1 MTIYI
6 RRALHAKVTDSS
18 TCQLGGDLT
27 NVSGQYKAELNTEL
41 YDTELTLTP
50 MNTSAQVVESLEYLG
65 LNLSKHTHATC
76 IQTISF
82 IYFTASVIT
91 CK

>member
-6 RRALHAKVTDSS
+6 RRALHAKEVTDSS

-27 NVSGQYKAELNTEL
+27 DLSGQYKAELNTEL

-65 LNLSKHTHATC
+65 LHSCRNTPMQPVFKPFHLRT
-76 IQTISF
+76 IQLR
-82 IYFTASVIT
+82 
-91 CK
+91 

>member
-1 MTIYI
+1 MY
-6 RRALHAKVTDSS
+6 AKVTDSS

-27 NVSGQYKAELNTEL
+27 DLSGQYKAELNTEL
-41 YDTELTLTP
+41 YDTELTLTL

-65 LNLSKHTHATC
+65 LHLSKHTQATY

-82 IYFTASVIT
+82 TYYTASVIT